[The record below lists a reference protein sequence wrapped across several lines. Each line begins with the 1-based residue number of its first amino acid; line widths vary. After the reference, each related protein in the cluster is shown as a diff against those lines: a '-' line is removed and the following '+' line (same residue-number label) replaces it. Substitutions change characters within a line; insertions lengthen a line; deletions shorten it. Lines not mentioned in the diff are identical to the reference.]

1 MQHVL
6 SGLTTTV
13 LLSCLRQTHH
23 CCTAV
28 LAEADIR
35 GRCASHPDAAADT
48 TEEGRYRLRSYWHR
62 SCLLPHESRM
72 FVVLVLE
79 FRHMRHRMLLYQ
91 LHRCYKG
98 RSYQSVRKWP
108 CPPKVSHARTLSPY
122 KESLVYVTTKSC
134 HCFCFTV
141 HLISVACRADRPAGR
156 PTARNPSGVAAVTSG
171 HSCHTK

>member
-1 MQHVL
+1 M
-6 SGLTTTV
+6 
-13 LLSCLRQTHH
+13 
-23 CCTAV
+23 
-28 LAEADIR
+28 
-35 GRCASHPDAAADT
+35 
-48 TEEGRYRLRSYWHR
+48 RSYWHR

-156 PTARNPSGVAAVTSG
+156 PADRSQSQRSGGSNVRPQLSHKIRTQCCNERLERHV
-171 HSCHTK
+171 